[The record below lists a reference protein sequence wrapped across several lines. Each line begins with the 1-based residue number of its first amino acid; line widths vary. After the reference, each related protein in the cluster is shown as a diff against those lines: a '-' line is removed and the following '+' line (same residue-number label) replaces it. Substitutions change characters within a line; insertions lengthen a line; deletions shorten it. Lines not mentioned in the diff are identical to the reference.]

1 MGLDMGE
8 KFSIGGII
16 LIIAVMILSIIGWV
30 KNISKLIDCDF
41 EAPYKT
47 EVIRTVSLIPI
58 VGGVTGWMTI
68 GEENKSKGE

>member
-1 MGLDMGE
+1 MRSDLGE
-8 KFSIGGII
+8 RFSIGGSI
-16 LIIAVMILSIIGWV
+16 LIIIVLIIGFIGWV

-47 EVIRTVSLIPI
+47 EVIRTVSLIPV

-68 GEENKSKGE
+68 GE